1 MATRPLPLPLPFR
14 SCVVPILTVNPR
26 IAYFDPVIQ
35 REPTILYCAVAFEP
49 YPLNSQRHTKMQV
62 VASNVTIS
70 RLLHILLCVL
80 LSFQLAVADPAFTF
94 LRSSK
99 SESSSLAKSL
109 LSTLLVRREKFI
121 AQQGEW
127 CPSGYCK
134 DFTHQALRN
143 TDPTQVLCGNS
154 NRCAPIGYYCVKL
167 TDEPLLLRL
176 IICG

>member
-127 CPSGYCK
+127 CPSGY
-134 DFTHQALRN
+134 L
-143 TDPTQVLCGNS
+143 LCGNS